1 MEKFAFILHPIN
13 YQDLTRKYS
22 WANYLPPSLV
32 LEYVKRKKPFI
43 ASHITGIKSIHT
55 EEEIEGFFIACP
67 LTTQQMIDL
76 PLPFVYDKI
85 IESGKLAQEAGAKIV
100 GLGAF
105 TSVAGDG
112 GLTIK
117 LHLDIDVT
125 TGNSYTVASA
135 IEGTYEALKLMDV
148 EVNEATLAVVGATGS
163 IGKAVALLMAPSF
176 KKTYLVGRNADKTNS
191 LINYFQDKNLEINCT
206 TSIIEGVKEA
216 DAIITVSSAVEE
228 VIHPEMLKPGSVVC
242 DVARPR
248 DVSPKVAKVRNDVL
262 VIEGGVIQ
270 VPGNPS
276 FNFNF
281 GFPPGLAYACMSE
294 TMILTLE
301 KRYDSF
307 SLGKDL
313 DIEKVK
319 EISELA
325 QKHGFKLAGFRC
337 FEKVLTSS
345 DIYKIKE
352 NALKNRRR

>member
-13 YQDLTRKYS
+13 YQDLTEKYS
-22 WANYLPPSLV
+22 WAKYLPSSMV
-32 LEYVKRKKPFI
+32 LEYIKRKKPFI
-43 ASHITGIKSIHT
+43 ASHIKGIKSAFSG
-55 EEEIEGFFIACP
+55 EEIEGFFIACP
-67 LTTQQMIDL
+67 LLTQQMMNL

-105 TSVAGDG
+105 TSVVGDG
-112 GLTIK
+112 GITIK
-117 LHLDIDVT
+117 KHLNIDVT
-125 TGNSYTVASA
+125 TGNSYTVSSA
-135 IEGTYEALKLMDV
+135 IEGTYEALKLLEV
-148 EVNEATLAVVGATGS
+148 EAKEATLAVVGATGS
-163 IGKAVALLMAPSF
+163 IGKATALLMAPSF
-176 KKTYLVGRNADKTNS
+176 KKTYLVGRNTDKTNS
-191 LINYFQDKNLEINCT
+191 LKSYFQDKNLEIIST
-206 TSIIEGVKEA
+206 TSIMEGVKEA
-216 DAIITVSSAVEE
+216 DAIITVSSAVGE

-262 VIEGGVIQ
+262 VIEGGVIE

-313 DIEKVK
+313 DTDKVIE
-319 EISELA
+319 INGLA

-337 FEKVLTSS
+337 FEKVLSS
-345 DIYKIKE
+345 RDIYKIKE
-352 NALKNRRR
+352 NALKNKRR

>member
-1 MEKFAFILHPIN
+1 MEKFAFILHPIS

-22 WANYLPPSLV
+22 WANYLPSSLV

-43 ASHITGIKSIHT
+43 VSHIKGIKST
-55 EEEIEGFFIACP
+55 FTGEEIEGFFIACP
-67 LTTQQMIDL
+67 LITQQMVDL
-76 PLPFVYDKI
+76 PLPYVYNKI
-85 IESGKLAQEAGAKIV
+85 IESGRLAQEAGAKIV

-105 TSVAGDG
+105 TSVVGDG
-112 GLTIK
+112 GITIK
-117 LHLDIDVT
+117 KHLDIDIT

-135 IEGTYEALKLMDV
+135 IEGTYEALKLLEV
-148 EVNEATLAVVGATGS
+148 EAEGATLAVVGATGS

-176 KKTYLVGRNADKTNS
+176 KKTYLVGRNADKTKA
-191 LINYFQDKNLEINCT
+191 LISSFQDRNLDITYT
-206 TSIIEGVKEA
+206 TSIVEGVKEA

-248 DVSPKVAKVRNDVL
+248 DVSPKVAKARNDVL
-262 VIEGGVIQ
+262 VIEGGVVQ

-307 SLGKDL
+307 SIGKDL

-319 EISELA
+319 EISGFA
-325 QKHGFKLAGFRC
+325 NKHGFKLAGFRC
-337 FEKVLTSS
+337 FEKVLNSS

-352 NALKNRRR
+352 NAIKNRRR